1 MPLGDQTPKLNL
13 NKNSS
18 RNPLVT
24 VLTVV
29 ASVALLAAG
38 FVFSLLI
45 VAIIAVIGLA
55 ASAYL
60 WWKTRSLRRH
70 LSEQMQREQQ
80 HSLAQDEPL
89 TEGVIIEGEVIRD
102 TTPPRQ

>member
-1 MPLGDQTPKLNL
+1 MPLGDQAPKLSH

-24 VLTVV
+24 VLTVI
-29 ASVALLAAG
+29 ASVTLLAAG
-38 FVFSLLI
+38 FIFSLLI
-45 VAIIAVIGLA
+45 IAIIAVIGLA
-55 ASAYL
+55 AWAYL
-60 WWKTRSLRRH
+60 WWKTRALRRH

-80 HSLAQDEPL
+80 RNRAQDEPM
-89 TEGVIIEGEVIRD
+89 TKGVIIEGEVIRD